1 MANNAFERAVGHRGP
16 RLAAAE
22 ATWPAAQ
29 LGRYAAFELA
39 VICDES

>member
-1 MANNAFERAVGHRGP
+1 MPNTAFERAVKHRGP

-22 ATWPAAQ
+22 PSSSAAE
-29 LGRYAAFELA
+29 LNRYAAFELA